1 MKKCSCLKTLSHI
14 VFIMEEL
21 LGKVVD
27 PFIFTFF
34 FCYSKRLEIEEW
46 INCWRMPI
54 CNLQTSVVWPVFD
67 SNGIRPQTTMEQTI
81 SVRDGG

>member
-1 MKKCSCLKTLSHI
+1 
-14 VFIMEEL
+14 MEEL

-34 FCYSKRLEIEEW
+34 FFCYCKRLEIEEW

-81 SVRDGG
+81 AVRDGG